1 VVPVTSIFFLL
12 FAAVAVFGALM
23 VVLQRN
29 PVSSALF
36 LVLSFCSLAGLYVLL
51 HAPFLAAVQVIVYA
65 GAIMVLFLFVIM
77 LLNLQ
82 KDVDEGL
89 HRAARRLFGWLLGLV
104 LAAQLYLLL
113 RAPWGLGP
121 QGQEPPE
128 AVNQVGNTQ
137 VVGVRLFTDYLLPF
151 EITSIVLLV
160 AIVGAVVLSLRKGGR
175 EGVEEAP

>member
-1 VVPVTSIFFLL
+1 MTPIFFLL
-12 FAAVAVFGALM
+12 FAAVALGAALM

-29 PVSSALF
+29 PVASALY
-36 LVLSFCSLAGLYVLL
+36 LVLAFCSLAGLYVLL

-82 KDVDEGL
+82 KDVEAGL
-89 HRAARRLFGWLLGLV
+89 HRAARRVFGWLLGLV

-113 RAPWGLGP
+113 RGPWGLGP
-121 QGQEPPE
+121 QGQEPPA
-128 AVNQVGNTQ
+128 AVHAAGNTQ
-137 VVGVRLFTDYLLPF
+137 TIGVRLYTDFLLPF
-151 EITSIVLLV
+151 EVTSILLLV
-160 AIVGAVVLSLRKGGR
+160 AIVGAVVLSLRKGER